1 MKIITLFLGLFLFLG
16 AYSQDTTSTKS
27 EIKIQIHGFVKT
39 DYWYDS
45 RQVAYARE
53 GLFTLFPKDMEM
65 DKNGRDI
72 NGEGSFNYSAITSRL
87 NFKID
92 GFNAFGAKT
101 FGFIEADFSGMSNA
115 TLNSFRLRH
124 AYLQMNWKKTELL
137 MGQYWHPMFVTEVFP
152 TVISLNTGAP
162 FQPFIR
168 SPQIRLTHHI
178 GNFKMI
184 VAALAQRDYSNIGP
198 LGRDFS
204 YLSNSLIPNL
214 HLQFQYQRKAFTLGA
229 AADWK
234 ALRPRLITDSNIITK
249 STVSGLSYMAYFKI
263 KKKNFEWK
271 TKAIYGQ
278 NLTEHLLLGGYAV
291 AAIDSLTDVR
301 TYTPTNHIFLWT
313 DFLFTKKYK
322 RFTLFP
328 RLFLGYAKNLGTSV
342 DNTGIYYA
350 TGSNIDIMY
359 RVAPSISIK
368 SGNTMFSLEW
378 EVTQVNYGDIKVS
391 GLISNTH
398 SVTNHRFLLTG
409 FYFF

>member
-27 EIKIQIHGFVKT
+27 EIKTQIHGFVKT

-53 GLFTLFPKDMEM
+53 GLFTLFPKDVQM

-124 AYLQMNWKKTELL
+124 AYLQMNWEKTELL

-168 SPQIRLTHHI
+168 SPQIRLTHHF
-178 GNFKMI
+178 GNLKMI
-184 VAALAQRDYSNIGP
+184 AAALAQRDYSNIGP

-204 YLSNSLIPNL
+204 YLSNNLIPNL
-214 HLQFQYQRKAFTLGA
+214 HLQFQYQRKAFTFGA

-234 ALRPRLITDSNIITK
+234 ALRPRLVTDSNIITK

-342 DNTGIYYA
+342 DNVGIYYA

-378 EVTQVNYGDIKVS
+378 EITQANYGDMEIS

-398 SVTNHRFLLTG
+398 SVTNHRILLTG